1 MKKSKL
7 KITFLSLIFAFA
19 TLVPVVSTGNFC
31 AVAKVNNYNAN
42 YKKELTSFALEKAD
56 EISTTATEG
65 PTVPVSKPTLSES
78 ESTFIYNGK
87 EQTVTVTY
95 DSDMLTESGTKS
107 ARDVGTYELT
117 YTILDASGEFTDG
130 SKTCTLTWK
139 IVKAEDN
146 AITNLQITGWAYG
159 EDANTPTATS
169 TYGEITYTYVGTN
182 GTNYSSS
189 ATAPT
194 KAGTY
199 KVIASVSETDNY
211 NSATAEK
218 EFTIT
223 KAKLTAPTIKTDTF
237 TYDGSVQTLEL
248 TGFDETTMS
257 ITGNT
262 ATNAGSYTAK
272 VSLNDTANYE
282 WADEFDG
289 NISWQINKATKALPT
304 LGSVSYN
311 GTTRIAEVEETDEYT
326 VVTNNGGVN
335 VGKYNVTIKMSDE
348 LYKNYKW
355 VTTDAQEVTIT
366 FEIIKATDN
375 AITEIIFEDFV
386 YGTDPTPATVK
397 AKYGADNV
405 RFTIDGE
412 ETDFSALEL
421 KAGSHTLVATIAG
434 TANYNSA
441 TLTKVFNVNKIVVK
455 QSDLPTIS
463 GSYVYNGKEQTV
475 SLVGEKDYL
484 TISGDRSG
492 TNAKN
497 YTLTISLKDDTNY
510 EFDTDVVT
518 TLTWTIEKGVN
529 EFTTPLSILSW
540 TYGEAI
546 KNPTAVSKWGTVVFT
561 YTTKAGEVVSVD
573 ALSTVNAGEYIV
585 TATVVADGSNYDE
598 ISESVNFTISKAKV
612 TKPTANSSTF
622 TYNKTEQTYTLTTNS
637 AYTIKNNTR
646 TNAGSQ
652 TVIVSLINTT
662 NYEWENGS
670 VDDIAYTFTINK
682 AKLTAPTIKTG
693 AFTYDASV
701 KTLEL
706 TGFDETTMSI
716 TGNTAKNAGSYTAK
730 VSLTDADNYEWAD
743 EFDGN
748 ISWQI
753 NKATKDLP
761 TLENIPYNGKTQ
773 KAVVEENDEYI
784 VVTNNGGVNVG
795 KYDVIIK
802 MSDELYKNYKW
813 KTTDT
818 QEVSITF
825 EITKATNNEIT
836 NLQITG
842 WVYGEKA
849 NTPTATSTYGE
860 ITYTYVGTNGT
871 NYSSSATAPT
881 TAGTY
886 KVIASVS
893 GTENYNSANAEKEFT
908 ITKAKVT
915 APTIITSSFTYDGTV
930 KTLELNGFDETTMSI
945 TGNTA
950 TNAGSYT
957 AKVSLNDTA
966 NYEWANGFDGNLD
979 WNITK
984 IQLEAPQENLTT
996 FTYDK
1001 TEQTYTLTT
1010 NSAYTIKNNTRTN
1023 AGSQTVTISLVDKT
1037 NYEWSNGTTDDI
1049 TYTFTIGKAVVD
1061 VIPTVRG
1068 SYTYTGET
1076 ITLVLNNYDSEI
1088 MSISGNSAT
1097 VVGNYNAT
1105 ITLNDNYMWAGDF
1118 NGNISWS
1125 ISKAKLAI
1133 PSANVGTFVYTGS
1146 EQTLDLNNF
1155 DSTTMS
1161 IVDNSKTNVGEYTAV
1176 ITLLDT
1182 DNYEWAEEFNGSISW
1197 SITKASNKF
1206 NSLVI
1211 TGWSLDGEP
1220 NAPTYSVDF
1229 GTPTFKYIGIDG
1241 TTYES
1246 DEAPTEVGNYKLI
1259 ATVVATENYDGATA
1273 ETTFSVAGASNE
1285 ITNLSITGWVYGEY
1299 DEATNKPSATARYGD
1314 IKYYYVLRGET
1325 SYTEANLEVPT
1336 NAGNYTVI
1344 AVVEGTSEYA
1354 GATSSFNFTIEQAEV
1369 LESNKPTISGKYTY
1383 TGNEQT
1389 VVVSGKADYM
1399 SLSGEVS
1406 GTDAKTYTITITLDS
1421 NHKWA
1426 DGVNNTITWEIG
1438 KATAQISDI
1447 TINGWVYGQFDET
1460 INTPTANTTF
1470 GTARFV
1476 YLNAESEV
1484 VSDIINANAGTYTL
1498 KVIVDGTD
1506 NYLGAEDNTK
1516 LFTITKA
1523 KVSVVPSVKADKT
1536 FTYNAEEQTLQI
1548 TDLENYNESIMTIV
1562 DGTNKHTNAGSVDV
1576 SIKLDSNHVWADN
1589 DTDTIT
1595 IVWVIEKAQMTI
1607 TNVSI
1612 LGWVYGEYDASVN
1625 TPSADALYGAT
1636 VSYKYFNGE
1645 GVEVTSL
1652 NGLNAGTYKL
1662 VAIVEDDENANYLG
1676 TSAETEFIVS
1686 KKTISTQVTAQNAV
1700 YTGEELTAM
1709 LQNFDDSFM
1718 TIVENANKHTNA
1730 GRYTIS
1736 IELDGNHTWAE
1747 GINGEVEWVIEQK
1760 TITTNPTLSETEFV
1774 YNGETKEV
1782 QVLGLDGILVS
1793 ATNLTGVNANTYTVV
1808 ITINSNYKWAE
1819 GFNGTLIWTITKA
1832 TDNEIANLT
1841 ITGWKFGENANLPTA
1856 AAKYGEITYT
1866 YEGINGTIY
1875 ESSSVAPTKVGNY
1888 KVTASVADSTNYNSC
1903 TDNFEF
1909 AISKGNVVVNETPQS
1924 KTEGEEGAFNV
1935 DVPENSG
1942 VLIYYAPTGTTN
1954 WSTTIPTAVGV
1965 YDVKVVVE
1973 STNDNYNAFEK
1984 TVVAGFKISAKVEQT
1999 PTEPEKQ
2006 KGLTSSQIGIL
2017 ITAIAIGFI
2026 AIALLVAICIHHKNA
2041 KRAEQFLDEQD
2052 EENRDN

>member
-19 TLVPVVSTGNFC
+19 TFVPAVSTGNFC
-31 AVAKVNNYNAN
+31 AVAKTNNYNAN

-65 PTVPVSKPTLSES
+65 PTGTAKKPTLSES
-78 ESTFIYNGK
+78 ESTLIYNGK

-95 DSDMLTESGTKS
+95 SDMLTESGTKS
-107 ARDVGTYELT
+107 ATDVGTYELT
-117 YTILDASGEFTDG
+117 YTIIDANNSFTDG
-130 SKTCTLTWK
+130 TKTCTLTWK

-159 EDANTPTATS
+159 EKANTPTATS
-169 TYGEITYTYVGTN
+169 KYGKITYTYEGTN

-199 KVIASVSETDNY
+199 KVIASVSDTDNY

-223 KAKLTAPTIKTDTF
+223 KAKLTAPTIKTGAF
-237 TYDGSVQTLEL
+237 TYDASVKTLEL

-272 VSLNDTANYE
+272 VSLKDTDNYE
-282 WADEFDG
+282 WVDEFDG

-304 LGSVSYN
+304 LGNVSYN

-355 VTTDAQEVTIT
+355 ATTDAQEVTIT

-375 AITEIIFEDFV
+375 VITEIIFEDFV

-441 TLTKVFNVNKIVVK
+441 TLTKEFKVNKIVVK

-475 SLVGEKDYL
+475 SLVGEKEYL
-484 TISGDRSG
+484 TITGDRSG

-510 EFDTDVVT
+510 EFDTNVVT

-573 ALSTVNAGEYIV
+573 ALSTANAGEYIV

-637 AYTIKNNTR
+637 AYTIKNNIR

-662 NYEWENGS
+662 NYEWGNGS

-706 TGFDETTMSI
+706 
-716 TGNTAKNAGSYTAK
+716 
-730 VSLTDADNYEWAD
+730 
-743 EFDGN
+743 
-748 ISWQI
+748 
-753 NKATKDLP
+753 
-761 TLENIPYNGKTQ
+761 
-773 KAVVEENDEYI
+773 
-784 VVTNNGGVNVG
+784 
-795 KYDVIIK
+795 
-802 MSDELYKNYKW
+802 
-813 KTTDT
+813 
-818 QEVSITF
+818 
-825 EITKATNNEIT
+825 
-836 NLQITG
+836 
-842 WVYGEKA
+842 
-849 NTPTATSTYGE
+849 
-860 ITYTYVGTNGT
+860 
-871 NYSSSATAPT
+871 
-881 TAGTY
+881 
-886 KVIASVS
+886 
-893 GTENYNSANAEKEFT
+893 
-908 ITKAKVT
+908 
-915 APTIITSSFTYDGTV
+915 
-930 KTLELNGFDETTMSI
+930 NGFDETTMSI

-950 TNAGSYT
+950 TNAGSYI
-957 AKVSLNDTA
+957 AKVSLTDA
-966 NYEWANGFDGNLD
+966 DNYEWADAFDGNLD

-984 IQLEAPQENLTT
+984 IQIEAPQENLTT

-1061 VIPTVRG
+1061 VIPTVSG

-1354 GATSSFNFTIEQAEV
+1354 GATSSFNFTIEQVEV

-1426 DGVNNTITWEIG
+1426 DDVNNIINWEIG

-1470 GTARFV
+1470 GTVRFV

-1562 DGTNKHTNAGSVDV
+1562 DGTNKHTNAGNVNV

-1625 TPSADALYGAT
+1625 TPSADALFGAT

-1676 TSAETEFIVS
+1676 TSAETEFVVS

-1700 YTGEELTAM
+1700 YTGEELTAI

-1793 ATNLTGVNANTYTVV
+1793 ATNLSGTNANTYTVV

-1856 AAKYGEITYT
+1856 ATKYGEITYT

-1909 AISKGNVVVNETPQS
+1909 VISKGNVVVNETPQS

-1935 DVPENSG
+1935 EVPENSG
-1942 VLIYYAPTGTTN
+1942 VLIYYAPTGTQN

>member
-7 KITFLSLIFAFA
+7 KITFLSLIFALA
-19 TLVPVVSTGNFC
+19 TFVPVVSTGNFC
-31 AVAKVNNYNAN
+31 AVAKTNNHNAN

-56 EISTTATEG
+56 EISTTAENPEG
-65 PTVPVSKPTLSES
+65 TIRKPTLSES
-78 ESTFIYNGK
+78 SFTYNGK
-87 EQTVTVTY
+87 IQTVTVNGY
-95 DSDMLTESGTKS
+95 DSTNMDESGTKS
-107 ARDVGTYELT
+107 ARDVGVYELT
-117 YTILDASGEFTDG
+117 YTILDASEEFTDG

-159 EDANTPTATS
+159 EKANTPTATS

-199 KVIASVSETDNY
+199 KIIASVSETDNY

-223 KAKLTAPTIKTDTF
+223 KAKLTAPTIKTGTF

-355 VTTDAQEVTIT
+355 VTTDTQEVT
-366 FEIIKATDN
+366 
-375 AITEIIFEDFV
+375 
-386 YGTDPTPATVK
+386 
-397 AKYGADNV
+397 
-405 RFTIDGE
+405 
-412 ETDFSALEL
+412 
-421 KAGSHTLVATIAG
+421 
-434 TANYNSA
+434 
-441 TLTKVFNVNKIVVK
+441 
-455 QSDLPTIS
+455 
-463 GSYVYNGKEQTV
+463 
-475 SLVGEKDYL
+475 
-484 TISGDRSG
+484 
-492 TNAKN
+492 
-497 YTLTISLKDDTNY
+497 
-510 EFDTDVVT
+510 
-518 TLTWTIEKGVN
+518 
-529 EFTTPLSILSW
+529 
-540 TYGEAI
+540 
-546 KNPTAVSKWGTVVFT
+546 
-561 YTTKAGEVVSVD
+561 
-573 ALSTVNAGEYIV
+573 
-585 TATVVADGSNYDE
+585 
-598 ISESVNFTISKAKV
+598 
-612 TKPTANSSTF
+612 
-622 TYNKTEQTYTLTTNS
+622 
-637 AYTIKNNTR
+637 
-646 TNAGSQ
+646 
-652 TVIVSLINTT
+652 
-662 NYEWENGS
+662 
-670 VDDIAYTFTINK
+670 
-682 AKLTAPTIKTG
+682 
-693 AFTYDASV
+693 
-701 KTLEL
+701 
-706 TGFDETTMSI
+706 
-716 TGNTAKNAGSYTAK
+716 
-730 VSLTDADNYEWAD
+730 
-743 EFDGN
+743 
-748 ISWQI
+748 
-753 NKATKDLP
+753 
-761 TLENIPYNGKTQ
+761 
-773 KAVVEENDEYI
+773 
-784 VVTNNGGVNVG
+784 
-795 KYDVIIK
+795 
-802 MSDELYKNYKW
+802 
-813 KTTDT
+813 
-818 QEVSITF
+818 ITF

-984 IQLEAPQENLTT
+984 IQIEVPQENLTT

-1354 GATSSFNFTIEQAEV
+1354 GATSSFDFTIEQAEV
-1369 LESNKPTISGKYTY
+1369 LESDKPTISGEYIY

-1399 SLSGEVS
+1399 TLTGEVS

-1470 GTARFV
+1470 GTVRFV

-1562 DGTNKHTNAGSVDV
+1562 DGTNKHTNAGNVNV

-1595 IVWVIEKAQMTI
+1595 IVWVIKKAQMTI

-1625 TPSADALYGAT
+1625 TPSADALFGAT

-1676 TSAETEFIVS
+1676 TSAETEFVVS

-1700 YTGEELTAM
+1700 YTGEELTAI

-1793 ATNLTGVNANTYTVV
+1793 ATNLSGTNANTYTVV
-1808 ITINSNYKWAE
+1808 ITINSNYKWAV

-1856 AAKYGEITYT
+1856 TAKYGEITYT

-1935 DVPENSG
+1935 EVPENSG
-1942 VLIYYAPTGTTN
+1942 VLIYYAPTGTQN

>member
-7 KITFLSLIFAFA
+7 KITFLSLIFVFA

-31 AVAKVNNYNAN
+31 AVAKTNNHNAN

-65 PTVPVSKPTLSES
+65 PAGTVEKPTLSES
-78 ESTFIYNGK
+78 ESTLIYNGK

-95 DSDMLTESGTKS
+95 NSEIMEESGTKS
-107 ARDVGTYELT
+107 ATDVGIYELT
-117 YTILDASGEFTDG
+117 YTVKDASNPFTDG
-130 SKTCTLTWK
+130 STTCTLTWK

-159 EDANTPTATS
+159 EAVNAPTATS
-169 TYGEITYTYVGTN
+169 KYGKITYTYEGTN

-218 EFTIT
+218 EFTIA
-223 KAKLTAPTIKTDTF
+223 KAKLTAPTIKTGAF
-237 TYDGSVQTLEL
+237 TYDGSVKTLEL

-272 VSLNDTANYE
+272 VSLKDTDNYE
-282 WADEFDG
+282 WVDDFDG
-289 NISWQINKATKALPT
+289 NINWQINKATKALPT

-355 VTTDAQEVTIT
+355 VTTDTQEVTIT
-366 FEIIKATDN
+366 FEITKATDN
-375 AITEIIFEDFV
+375 VITEIIFEDFV

-434 TANYNSA
+434 TSNYNSA
-441 TLTKVFNVNKIVVK
+441 TLTKEFKVNKIVVK

-484 TISGDRSG
+484 TISGDMSG

-510 EFDTDVVT
+510 EFDANVVT
-518 TLTWTIEKGVN
+518 TLTWTIAKGVN
-529 EFTTPLSILSW
+529 EFTTQLSILSW

-573 ALSTVNAGEYIV
+573 TLSTANAGEYIV

-716 TGNTAKNAGSYTAK
+716 TGNTAKNAGSYTAR
-730 VSLTDADNYEWAD
+730 
-743 EFDGN
+743 
-748 ISWQI
+748 
-753 NKATKDLP
+753 
-761 TLENIPYNGKTQ
+761 
-773 KAVVEENDEYI
+773 
-784 VVTNNGGVNVG
+784 
-795 KYDVIIK
+795 
-802 MSDELYKNYKW
+802 
-813 KTTDT
+813 
-818 QEVSITF
+818 
-825 EITKATNNEIT
+825 
-836 NLQITG
+836 
-842 WVYGEKA
+842 
-849 NTPTATSTYGE
+849 
-860 ITYTYVGTNGT
+860 
-871 NYSSSATAPT
+871 
-881 TAGTY
+881 
-886 KVIASVS
+886 
-893 GTENYNSANAEKEFT
+893 
-908 ITKAKVT
+908 
-915 APTIITSSFTYDGTV
+915 
-930 KTLELNGFDETTMSI
+930 
-945 TGNTA
+945 
-950 TNAGSYT
+950 
-957 AKVSLNDTA
+957 VSLNDTA

-984 IQLEAPQENLTT
+984 IQIEAPQENLTT

-1061 VIPTVRG
+1061 VIPTVSG

-1354 GATSSFNFTIEQAEV
+1354 GATSSFDFTIEQAEV
-1369 LESNKPTISGKYTY
+1369 LESDKPTISGEYIY

-1399 SLSGEVS
+1399 TLTGEVS

-1421 NHKWA
+1421 NHKWS

-1470 GTARFV
+1470 GTVRFV

-1516 LFTITKA
+1516 SFTITKA

-1562 DGTNKHTNAGSVDV
+1562 DGTNKHTNAGNVNV
-1576 SIKLDSNHVWADN
+1576 SIKLDSNHIWADN

-1607 TNVSI
+1607 SNVSI
-1612 LGWVYGEYDASVN
+1612 LGWVYDEYDASVN
-1625 TPSADALYGAT
+1625 APSADALFGAT

-1676 TSAETEFIVS
+1676 TSAETEFVVS

-1700 YTGEELTAM
+1700 YTGEELTAI

-1774 YNGETKEV
+1774 YNGETREV

-1793 ATNLTGVNANTYTVV
+1793 ATNLSGTNANTYTVV

-1856 AAKYGEITYT
+1856 TAKYGEITYT

-1942 VLIYYAPTGTTN
+1942 VLIYYAPTGTQN

>member
-65 PTVPVSKPTLSES
+65 PAGTVKKPTLSES
-78 ESTFIYNGK
+78 ESTLIYNGK

-107 ARDVGTYELT
+107 ATDVGTYELT
-117 YTILDASGEFTDG
+117 YTIIDANNPFTDG

-159 EDANTPTATS
+159 EAVNAPTATS
-169 TYGEITYTYVGTN
+169 KYGEITYTYEGTN

-199 KVIASVSETDNY
+199 KVIASVSDTDNY

-355 VTTDAQEVTIT
+355 AITDTQEVTIT

-375 AITEIIFEDFV
+375 VITEIIFEDFV
-386 YGTDPTPATVK
+386 YGTDPTPAIVK

-434 TANYNSA
+434 TSNYNSA

-475 SLVGEKDYL
+475 SLVGEKEYL
-484 TISGDRSG
+484 TITGDRSG

-510 EFDTDVVT
+510 EFDTNVVT
-518 TLTWTIEKGVN
+518 TLTWSIEKGVN

-573 ALSTVNAGEYIV
+573 ALSTANAGEYIV

-612 TKPTANSSTF
+612 TKPTENSSTF

-693 AFTYDASV
+693 TFTYDASV

-748 ISWQI
+748 
-753 NKATKDLP
+753 
-761 TLENIPYNGKTQ
+761 
-773 KAVVEENDEYI
+773 
-784 VVTNNGGVNVG
+784 
-795 KYDVIIK
+795 
-802 MSDELYKNYKW
+802 
-813 KTTDT
+813 
-818 QEVSITF
+818 
-825 EITKATNNEIT
+825 
-836 NLQITG
+836 
-842 WVYGEKA
+842 
-849 NTPTATSTYGE
+849 
-860 ITYTYVGTNGT
+860 
-871 NYSSSATAPT
+871 
-881 TAGTY
+881 
-886 KVIASVS
+886 
-893 GTENYNSANAEKEFT
+893 
-908 ITKAKVT
+908 
-915 APTIITSSFTYDGTV
+915 
-930 KTLELNGFDETTMSI
+930 
-945 TGNTA
+945 
-950 TNAGSYT
+950 
-957 AKVSLNDTA
+957 
-966 NYEWANGFDGNLD
+966 
-979 WNITK
+979 
-984 IQLEAPQENLTT
+984 
-996 FTYDK
+996 
-1001 TEQTYTLTT
+1001 
-1010 NSAYTIKNNTRTN
+1010 
-1023 AGSQTVTISLVDKT
+1023 
-1037 NYEWSNGTTDDI
+1037 
-1049 TYTFTIGKAVVD
+1049 
-1061 VIPTVRG
+1061 
-1068 SYTYTGET
+1068 
-1076 ITLVLNNYDSEI
+1076 
-1088 MSISGNSAT
+1088 
-1097 VVGNYNAT
+1097 
-1105 ITLNDNYMWAGDF
+1105 
-1118 NGNISWS
+1118 
-1125 ISKAKLAI
+1125 
-1133 PSANVGTFVYTGS
+1133 
-1146 EQTLDLNNF
+1146 
-1155 DSTTMS
+1155 
-1161 IVDNSKTNVGEYTAV
+1161 
-1176 ITLLDT
+1176 
-1182 DNYEWAEEFNGSISW
+1182 ISW

-1246 DEAPTEVGNYKLI
+1246 DEAPTEVVGKYKLI

-1273 ETTFSVAGASNE
+1273 EATFSVAGASNE

-1354 GATSSFNFTIEQAEV
+1354 GATSSFDFTIEQAEV
-1369 LESNKPTISGKYTY
+1369 LESDKPTISGEYIY

-1399 SLSGEVS
+1399 TLTGEVS

-1470 GTARFV
+1470 GTVRFV

-1516 LFTITKA
+1516 SFTITKA

-1562 DGTNKHTNAGSVDV
+1562 DGTNKHTNAGNVNV
-1576 SIKLDSNHVWADN
+1576 SIKLDSNHIWADN

-1625 TPSADALYGAT
+1625 TPSADALFGAT

-1645 GVEVTSL
+1645 AVEVTSL

-1676 TSAETEFIVS
+1676 TSAETEFVVS

-1700 YTGEELTAM
+1700 YTGEELTAI

-1736 IELDGNHTWAE
+1736 IELDGNHTWSE
-1747 GINGEVEWVIEQK
+1747 GINGDVEWVIEQK

-1774 YNGETKEV
+1774 YNGEIKEV

-1793 ATNLTGVNANTYTVV
+1793 ATNLSGTNANTYTVV

-1856 AAKYGEITYT
+1856 TAKYGEITYT

-1903 TDNFEF
+1903 MDNFEF

-1935 DVPENSG
+1935 EVPENSG

-1954 WSTTIPTAVGV
+1954 WSTAVPTTVGV